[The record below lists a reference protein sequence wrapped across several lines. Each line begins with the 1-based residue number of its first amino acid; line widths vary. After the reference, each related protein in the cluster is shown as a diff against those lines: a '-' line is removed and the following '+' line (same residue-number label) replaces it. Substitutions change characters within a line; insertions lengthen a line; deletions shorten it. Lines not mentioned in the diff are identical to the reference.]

1 MSVVI
6 YKKWFFVLSG
16 VLVAASI
23 GAIAFFGLKFGI
35 DFLGGTLW
43 QVRFEGTA
51 VTKDAVAAF
60 FHDDLGKSDAAI
72 ILQGD
77 GSFLIRT
84 LEITEADHQAFATR
98 LKTLGAFEDLRFE
111 SIGASIGAELRRR
124 SLIAFCLVLLAISLY
139 IAFVFRKVSYPVIS
153 WKYGVVT
160 LITLFHDAV
169 IPVGLLA
176 VLGRY
181 AGVEVGVDAV
191 VAILVIMGFSVHDT
205 IVVFDRI
212 REHLRLARGGS
223 DFATLVGQSIR
234 ETVARS
240 INTSLTLVLVLIA
253 LLVAGAPAL
262 RPFILTILVG
272 TVVGTYSS
280 ICLASPFLISLQ
292 RGKRKV

>member
-1 MSVVI
+1 MSIVI
-6 YKKWFFVLSG
+6 YKKWFFAFSSA
-16 VLVAASI
+16 LVAASI
-23 GAIAFFGLKFGI
+23 GAIAFFGLRFGI

-43 QVRFEGTA
+43 QVRFEDTA
-51 VTKDAVAAF
+51 VTKDAVTSF
-60 FHDDLGKSDAAI
+60 FHDELDRSDAAV
-72 ILQGD
+72 ILEGD
-77 GSFLIRT
+77 GSFLVRT
-84 LEITEADHQAFATR
+84 LEITEADHQAFSAR
-98 LKTLGAFEDLRFE
+98 LTTLGAFEDLRFE
-111 SIGASIGAELRRR
+111 SVGASIGAELRQR
-124 SLIAFCLVLLAISLY
+124 SLIAFGFVLLTISLY
-139 IAFVFRKVSYPVIS
+139 IAFVFRKVSYPVSS
-153 WKYGVVT
+153 WKYGIVT

-191 VAILVIMGFSVHDT
+191 VAILVIIGFSVHDT

-212 REHLRLARGGS
+212 REHLRLVRGGS
-223 DFATLVGQSIR
+223 DFAALVGQSIR

-253 LLVAGAPAL
+253 LLVAGAPTL

-292 RGKRKV
+292 KGRRKA